1 MSLSELKVWNK
12 KIYTNC
18 KRSLFGAREGDS
30 QTERKLARFIV
41 QFDALFWLCILWE
54 RIDSKE
60 AKENF
65 KEGKMFYMFL

>member
-12 KIYTNC
+12 KITPTANAHYLAQG
-18 KRSLFGAREGDS
+18 RVIV
-30 QTERKLARFIV
+30 KLNVRFIV